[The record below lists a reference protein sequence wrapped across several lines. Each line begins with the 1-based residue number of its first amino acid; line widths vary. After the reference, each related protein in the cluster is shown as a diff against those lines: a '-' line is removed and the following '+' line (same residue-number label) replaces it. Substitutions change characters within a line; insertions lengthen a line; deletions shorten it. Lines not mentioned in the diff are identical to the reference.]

1 MLFIFPEGGELNS
14 ISQPDFNA
22 YVMSLSEEKL
32 NARCDLLD
40 LPDIRT
46 LINNNEAFMCRPEMM
61 AGFRHWLHTV
71 KLELTALDSSV
82 RDQHYLHH
90 IEQEMIDRILMILT
104 ENHVVTKD
112 QSRKRDIAL
121 SIAENFI
128 FEPGREGVTITEL
141 CDAANISERTLEY
154 AFRER
159 YGMTPKKF
167 SLVYRLNRV
176 RRQLRNTEPGAALV
190 SEIARQYGFWHMS
203 QFATDYRR
211 QFGELP
217 SATLKYKY

>member
-1 MLFIFPEGGELNS
+1 
-14 ISQPDFNA
+14 
-22 YVMSLSEEKL
+22 
-32 NARCDLLD
+32 
-40 LPDIRT
+40 
-46 LINNNEAFMCRPEMM
+46 
-61 AGFRHWLHTV
+61 
-71 KLELTALDSSV
+71 
-82 RDQHYLHH
+82 
-90 IEQEMIDRILMILT
+90 MILT
-104 ENHVVTKD
+104 ENHVVTKER
-112 QSRKRDIAL
+112 SRKRDIAL

-128 FEPGREGVTITEL
+128 SEPDRGGVTITEL

-154 AFRER
+154 AFQER

-176 RRQLRNTEPGAALV
+176 RRQLRKTQPGAALV
-190 SEIARQYGFWHMS
+190 CEIARQYGFWHMS